1 MDCTTLTDSSSIST
15 NALTNM
21 ESTGRREN
29 WELWKR
35 HIYHPRKGR
44 ALFLLSKG
52 ICIPSVKRWDFFVI
66 KKEKDKGL
74 LKEGRQ
80 IWLREAQ

>member
-1 MDCTTLTDSSSIST
+1 MNCTTLTDSSAIST

-29 WELWKR
+29 RELWKR
-35 HIYHPRKGR
+35 RIYHPRKGR
-44 ALFLLSKG
+44 ARSLLNKR

-66 KKEKDKGL
+66 KKGKYKGL
-74 LKEGRQ
+74 LKEERQ
-80 IWLREAQ
+80 I

>member
-1 MDCTTLTDSSSIST
+1 MNCTTLTDSSAIST

-21 ESTGRREN
+21 ESTGSREN

-35 HIYHPRKGR
+35 HIYHPRKER
-44 ALFLLSKG
+44 ALFFLSKG

-80 IWLREAQ
+80 I